1 MIAAYFDTAYL
12 LKLYRPE
19 PGYDAVRAC
28 AANVDVLVCSLLGR
42 AELIAA
48 AHRKVRE
55 GTATPAHVDALLAQV
70 AADRAAGALDWLPIT
85 ESHLDRVT
93 AAFRRASSATYL
105 RAGDALHLAS
115 AAETGFAEIYSNDRH
130 LLAAAPLFGLRGIDV
145 IAP

>member
-19 PGYDAVRAC
+19 PGSDAVRAH
-28 AANVDVLVCSLLGR
+28 AATVDVLVCSLHGR

-55 GTATPAHVDALLAQV
+55 GTATPAHVEALIAQLV
-70 AADRAAGALDWLPIT
+70 ADHSAGALDWLPIT
-85 ESHLDRVT
+85 EAHLDRVT
-93 AAFRRASSATYL
+93 AVFRHAPATVYL
-105 RAGDALHLAS
+105 RAADALHLAS
-115 AAETGFAEIYSNDRH
+115 AAEAGFPEIHSNDRH

-145 IAP
+145 IAR